1 MCWKEGLEEWGWG
14 QVMESPGPHAG
25 RSLLSE
31 EQWKGR
37 SREGGCEERNV
48 TAGQGGNRLRHL
60 SITHAERPG
69 NVKEDGG
76 NVSEEATKHPWPGP
90 WHSFPC
96 CLDGGTVSSCIYL
109 FGVKNMA
116 GCLIVVLFFC
126 LT

>member
-1 MCWKEGLEEWGWG
+1 MKNNGRVGAGKGDVKRGTSQQAREETVSSICQSLMPNALE
-14 QVMESPGPHAG
+14 M
-25 RSLLSE
+25 
-31 EQWKGR
+31 
-37 SREGGCEERNV
+37 SRR
-48 TAGQGGNRLRHL
+48 T
-60 SITHAERPG
+60 
-69 NVKEDGG
+69 GG

-96 CLDGGTVSSCIYL
+96 CLDRGTVSSCIYL